1 MVKLDL
7 KIFGLEVK
15 LDVKYH
21 RSKKSEEL
29 SQNAEESKEIFSDM
43 KEEFEELPIH
53 EETHISEQMRIF
65 EQELKNT
72 NIYEI
77 PTYEDI
83 PPKFQ
88 INDDVEVIT
97 EKFEKEIEDLY
108 EGRR

>member
-1 MVKLDL
+1 MIKLDL
-7 KIFGLEVK
+7 KIFGLTIK
-15 LDVKYH
+15 LDVNY
-21 RSKKSEEL
+21 SKQKSDKLHE
-29 SQNAEESKEIFSDM
+29 NAEEPKENFTDV
-43 KEEFEELPIH
+43 KEEFEELPIY

-65 EQELKNT
+65 EQELSNT

-88 INDDVEVIT
+88 INDDVEIIT
-97 EKFEKEIEDLY
+97 DKFEREIEDLY